1 MEQSLIGVSQNIQ
14 RIRALIDQ
22 VADTGL
28 NTIIYGETGVGKE
41 LIVQCLY
48 QRSNRVGKPFVKVN
62 CAALPDTLLE
72 SEMFG
77 YEQGAFTGAERR
89 KRGKFEQAHGGVLFL
104 DEIGDMSLPLQSKLL
119 HVLQGGDF
127 TPLGSEK
134 SVTTDTWVIAATNH
148 ELEQEMQKGE
158 FREDLY
164 YRLST
169 IKIYIEPLRN
179 RPEDIPHLIEHY
191 IKEYSG
197 MFGDKKLQYPGKNTI
212 SKMANYHW
220 PGNVR
225 ELQNVLKRIMIL
237 GEGEETIDD
246 LLRTNIH
253 PQSSTEF
260 QAAGAR
266 PSIPVDLWGIN
277 GDKAP
282 NLSSLSL
289 KKVRKKA
296 LDRVEK
302 EVISYVLEKTG
313 WNRSK
318 AAKILNISYKT
329 LLYKIKDLDIDQP
342 PDVTD

>member
-1 MEQSLIGVSQNIQ
+1 MEQTLIGVSQNIE
-14 RIRALIDQ
+14 RIRALINQ
-22 VADTGL
+22 IADTGL

-48 QRSNRVGKPFVKVN
+48 QKSTRVGKPFVKVN

-134 SVTTDTWVIAATNH
+134 AVSTDTWVIAATNH
-148 ELEQEMQKGE
+148 ELEHDMQNGE

-179 RPEDIPHLIEHY
+179 RTEDIPHLIEHY
-191 IKEYSG
+191 IKEYTK
-197 MFGDKKLQYPGKNTI
+197 MFGDKKLQLPSERTI
-212 SKMANYHW
+212 TKMCAYHW

-225 ELQNVLKRIMIL
+225 ELQNVLKRLMIL

-246 LLRTNIH
+246 LLSSAAP
-253 PQSSTEF
+253 PQRSPDF
-260 QAAGAR
+260 QSVGAK
-266 PSIPVDLWGIN
+266 PSIPVDLWGID
-277 GDKAP
+277 GEKAP

-329 LLYKIKDLDIDQP
+329 LLYKIKDLDIEQP
-342 PDVTD
+342 QDASD

>member
-14 RIRALIDQ
+14 RIKALIDQ
-22 VADTGL
+22 IADTGL

-48 QRSNRVGKPFVKVN
+48 QKSSRVGKPFVKVN

-89 KRGKFEQAHGGVLFL
+89 KRGKFEQAHSGVLFL

-134 SVTTDTWVIAATNH
+134 AVTTDTWVIAATNH
-148 ELEQEMQKGE
+148 ELEQDMINGE

-169 IKIYIEPLRN
+169 IKIHIEPLRN
-179 RPEDIPHLIEHY
+179 RPEDIPPLIEHY
-191 IKEYSG
+191 IKEYTQ
-197 MFGDKKLQYPGKNTI
+197 MFGDKKLQPPGQRTI
-212 SKMANYHW
+212 TKMAAYHW

-246 LLRTNIH
+246 LLNTSARQQTG
-253 PQSSTEF
+253 TEF
-260 QAAGAR
+260 QTASAK
-266 PSIPVDLWGIN
+266 PSIPVDLWGLN

-296 LDRVEK
+296 LDRVER

-329 LLYKIKDLDIDQP
+329 LLYKIKDLSIEQP
-342 PDVTD
+342 PDVSD

>member
-1 MEQSLIGVSQNIQ
+1 MTVKLIGISENIQ
-14 RIRALIDQ
+14 RIKEVINQ
-22 VADTGL
+22 VAGTGL
-28 NTIIYGETGVGKE
+28 NVVVCGETGVGKE
-41 LIVQCLY
+41 VVVESLCLK
-48 QRSNRVGKPFVKVN
+48 SNRCNKPFVKVN
-62 CAALPDTLLE
+62 CAALPDNLLE

-77 YEQGAFTGAERR
+77 YERGAFTGAERR
-89 KRGKFEQAHGGVLFL
+89 KKGKFEQARGGVLFL
-104 DEIGDMSLPLQSKLL
+104 DEIGDMSLPLQAKLL

-134 SVTTDTWVIAATNH
+134 SVKTDAWVIAATNH
-148 ELEQEMQKGE
+148 ELEHDMQNGE

-169 IKIYIEPLRN
+169 IKIFIEPLRS

-191 IKEYSG
+191 IKEYSS
-197 MFGDKKLQYPGKNTI
+197 MFGDKKIQLPSQSTI
-212 SKMANYHW
+212 TKMSDYHW

-225 ELQNVLKRIMIL
+225 ELQNVLKRLLIL
-237 GEGEETIDD
+237 GEGEETMDD
-246 LLRTNIH
+246 LLNTAGSRQRG
-253 PQSSTEF
+253 PEF
-260 QAAGAR
+260 IAAGSK
-266 PSIPVDLWGIN
+266 PSIPVDLWGVN

-318 AAKILNISYKT
+318 ASKILNISYKT
-329 LLYKIKDLDIDQP
+329 LLYKIKDLSIEQP
-342 PDVTD
+342 QDAND

>member
-1 MEQSLIGVSQNIQ
+1 
-14 RIRALIDQ
+14 
-22 VADTGL
+22 
-28 NTIIYGETGVGKE
+28 
-41 LIVQCLY
+41 
-48 QRSNRVGKPFVKVN
+48 
-62 CAALPDTLLE
+62 
-72 SEMFG
+72 MFG

-134 SVTTDTWVIAATNH
+134 AVSTDTWVIAATNH
-148 ELEQEMQKGE
+148 ELEHDMQNGE
-158 FREDLY
+158 FMEDLY

-169 IKIYIEPLRN
+169 IKIFIEPLRN

-191 IKEYSG
+191 IKEYTT
-197 MFGDKKLQYPGKNTI
+197 MFGDKKIQLPGQNTI
-212 SKMANYHW
+212 KKMSSYHW

-246 LLRTNIH
+246 LLNTAGSQQRSNGFMT
-253 PQSSTEF
+253 
-260 QAAGAR
+260 AGAK
-266 PSIPVDLWGIN
+266 PSIPVDLWGVN

-329 LLYKIKDLDIDQP
+329 LLYKIKDLGIEQP
-342 PDVTD
+342 PDASD

>member
-1 MEQSLIGVSQNIQ
+1 
-14 RIRALIDQ
+14 
-22 VADTGL
+22 
-28 NTIIYGETGVGKE
+28 
-41 LIVQCLY
+41 
-48 QRSNRVGKPFVKVN
+48 
-62 CAALPDTLLE
+62 
-72 SEMFG
+72 MFG

-134 SVTTDTWVIAATNH
+134 AVSTDTWVIAATNH
-148 ELEQEMQKGE
+148 ELENDMQNGE

-169 IKIYIEPLRN
+169 IKIFIEPLRN

-191 IKEYSG
+191 IKEYTT
-197 MFGDKKLQYPGKNTI
+197 MFGDKKIQLPSQSTI
-212 SKMANYHW
+212 AKMSSYQW

-225 ELQNVLKRIMIL
+225 ELQNVLKRLMIL

-246 LLRTNIH
+246 LLRTA
-253 PQSSTEF
+253 SSRQRGPELM
-260 QAAGAR
+260 AADAK
-266 PSIPVDLWGIN
+266 PSIPVDLWGVD

-318 AAKILNISYKT
+318 ASKILNISYKT
-329 LLYKIKDLDIDQP
+329 LLYKIKDLGIEQP
-342 PDVTD
+342 PDASD

>member
-1 MEQSLIGVSQNIQ
+1 VRSAESAVSL
-14 RIRALIDQ
+14 
-22 VADTGL
+22 
-28 NTIIYGETGVGKE
+28 
-41 LIVQCLY
+41 
-48 QRSNRVGKPFVKVN
+48 NRLMAVF
-62 CAALPDTLLE
+62 
-72 SEMFG
+72 
-77 YEQGAFTGAERR
+77 
-89 KRGKFEQAHGGVLFL
+89 
-104 DEIGDMSLPLQSKLL
+104 GDMSLPLQSKLL

-134 SVTTDTWVIAATNH
+134 TVKTDTWVIAATNH
-148 ELEQEMQKGE
+148 ELEHEMRNGG

-191 IKEYSG
+191 IKEYTN
-197 MFGDKKLQYPGKNTI
+197 MFGDKKLEFPGQRTI
-212 SKMANYHW
+212 SKMTAYPW

-237 GEGEETIDD
+237 GGGEEAIDD
-246 LLRTNIH
+246 LLNTAAATIQYQE
-253 PQSSTEF
+253 PQIQSP
-260 QAAGAR
+260 GVK
-266 PSIPVDLWGIN
+266 PSIPVDLWGL
-277 GDKAP
+277 GGERELDLA
-282 NLSSLSL
+282 SLSL
-289 KKVRKKA
+289 KKVRKRA

-329 LLYKIKDLDIDQP
+329 LLYKIKDLDIEHP
-342 PDVTD
+342 PDAGE